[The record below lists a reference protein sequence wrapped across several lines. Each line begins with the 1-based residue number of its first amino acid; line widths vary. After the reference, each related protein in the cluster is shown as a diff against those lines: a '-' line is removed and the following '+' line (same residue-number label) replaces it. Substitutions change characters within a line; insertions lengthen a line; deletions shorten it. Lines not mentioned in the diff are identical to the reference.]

1 MLTVCSSPNGN
12 SKYPWKTYAKTYY
25 PVMLPHTFVC
35 FKETPVFVT
44 FLSGPIQGCFF
55 LPGTVNSAE
64 STADNG
70 EAT

>member
-1 MLTVCSSPNGN
+1 MENPCKDLLLHNVTTHI
-12 SKYPWKTYAKTYY
+12 Y
-25 PVMLPHTFVC
+25 LFIC

-44 FLSGPIQGCFF
+44 FLSGPIQECFF
-55 LPGTVNSAE
+55 LPSTVNSAE